1 MIREGDTDLDR
12 ADDFEYD
19 MAHEAIGAQPE
30 SPPPPQP
37 APDAMHVADTGG
49 DYGYDAAHDLA

>member
-1 MIREGDTDLDR
+1 MNPQGDTDTDR

-19 MAHEAIGAQPE
+19 MAHEATPAPAA
-30 SPPPPQP
+30 SPPPPMQP
-37 APDAMHVADTGG
+37 PEGMHVADTGG

>member
-1 MIREGDTDLDR
+1 MSYEGDTDLDR

-19 MAHEAIGAQPE
+19 MAHEAIGAEPE
-30 SPPPPQP
+30 SPPPSLPPP
-37 APDAMHVADTGG
+37 AAMHVADTGG